1 LFSKQTLNH
10 KKSRKQRKI
19 EEIYLTKKNRE
30 AEQQQQQQ
38 PQIKKFPEPIIYD
51 PDSNQRNILLADDNN
66 NNRFK
71 EDKQQTSNDAMEI
84 TNYYLELHKNLVNTS
99 NSINSRILH
108 NVSNSSRDHF
118 FTINGRLTNYS
129 SFDIENMYTSLS
141 INRDKSLKLIDNII
155 TENLDTF
162 IKSIELTQKFYK
174 NVIESYFNCI
184 KKGEH

>member
-1 LFSKQTLNH
+1 
-10 KKSRKQRKI
+10 
-19 EEIYLTKKNRE
+19 
-30 AEQQQQQQ
+30 
-38 PQIKKFPEPIIYD
+38 
-51 PDSNQRNILLADDNN
+51 
-66 NNRFK
+66 
-71 EDKQQTSNDAMEI
+71 MEI
-84 TNYYLELHKNLVNTS
+84 TNYYLELHKNLINTS
-99 NSINSRILH
+99 NSINSHILH
-108 NVSNSSRDHF
+108 NISNSSRDHF

-184 KKGEH
+184 KKGKQ

>member
-1 LFSKQTLNH
+1 MFYKQTLNH

-19 EEIYLTKKNRE
+19 EEIYLTKKNKE
-30 AEQQQQQQ
+30 AEEQQQQQ

-66 NNRFK
+66 NRFK

-84 TNYYLELHKNLVNTS
+84 TNYYLELHKNLINTS
-99 NSINSRILH
+99 NSINSHILH
-108 NVSNSSRDHF
+108 NISNSSRDHF

-184 KKGEH
+184 KKGKQ

>member
-1 LFSKQTLNH
+1 MFSKQTLNH

-19 EEIYLTKKNRE
+19 EEIYLTKKKNKE
-30 AEQQQQQQ
+30 AEEQQQQL
-38 PQIKKFPEPIIYD
+38 QIKKFPEPIIYD
-51 PDSNQRNILLADDNN
+51 PDSNQRNILLADDN

-84 TNYYLELHKNLVNTS
+84 TNYYLELHKNLINTS
-99 NSINSRILH
+99 NSINSHILH
-108 NVSNSSRDHF
+108 NISNSSRDYF

-141 INRDKSLKLIDNII
+141 SNRDKSLKLIDNII

-184 KKGEH
+184 KKGEQ

>member
-1 LFSKQTLNH
+1 MFSKQTLNH
-10 KKSRKQRKI
+10 KKSRKLRKI
-19 EEIYLTKKNRE
+19 EEIYLTKEKNKE
-30 AEQQQQQQ
+30 AEEQQQ

-66 NNRFK
+66 RFK

-84 TNYYLELHKNLVNTS
+84 TNYYLQLHKNLINTS
-99 NSINSRILH
+99 NSINSQILH
-108 NVSNSSRDHF
+108 NISNSSWDHF

-129 SFDIENMYTSLS
+129 TFDIENMYTSLS
-141 INRDKSLKLIDNII
+141 SNRNKSLKLIDNII

-174 NVIESYFNCI
+174 NVIESYLNCI
-184 KKGEH
+184 KKGEQ

>member
-10 KKSRKQRKI
+10 KKSRKLRKI
-19 EEIYLTKKNRE
+19 EEIYLTKEKNKE
-30 AEQQQQQQ
+30 AEEQQQ

-51 PDSNQRNILLADDNN
+51 PDSNQRNILLAD
-66 NNRFK
+66 NRFK

-84 TNYYLELHKNLVNTS
+84 TNYYLQLHKNLINTS
-99 NSINSRILH
+99 NSINSQILH
-108 NVSNSSRDHF
+108 NISNSSGDHF

-129 SFDIENMYTSLS
+129 TFDIENMYTSLS
-141 INRDKSLKLIDNII
+141 SNRNKPLKLIDNII

-174 NVIESYFNCI
+174 NVIESYLNCI
-184 KKGEH
+184 KKGEQ